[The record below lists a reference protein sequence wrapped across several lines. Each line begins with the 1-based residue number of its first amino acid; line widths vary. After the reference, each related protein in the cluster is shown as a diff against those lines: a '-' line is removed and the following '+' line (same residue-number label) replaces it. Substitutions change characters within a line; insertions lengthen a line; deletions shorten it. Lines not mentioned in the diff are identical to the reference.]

1 MRYSQGAAVLCNTQL
16 SPVLCSVQLHYTDGM
31 ESMATGMSESNCATQ
46 KTTKR
51 RRTAAMS
58 PAAAVD
64 VAYVRRV
71 LRKHRDADRRAA
83 AAASTMSAVHFQ
95 QTVIETIEAIQ
106 VSHLES
112 NPAAPAPVT
121 CCSHESER
129 VGYYSDCTES
139 DRHSDC
145 GSSSYDSDC
154 GSASECSSGCWDA
167 TAFPFISC
175 GEAVSERGTVATD
188 DGWLEELLTVGSSQE
203 DPWVA
208 EWL

>member
-1 MRYSQGAAVLCNTQL
+1 MFHQNHQMRYPHEATTFFNPQI
-16 SPVLCSVQLHYTDGM
+16 SPALCSVQPHYI
-31 ESMATGMSESNCATQ
+31 ESNSCATQ
-46 KTTKR
+46 RSGAKR
-51 RRTAAMS
+51 RRTAAI
-58 PAAAVD
+58 PAVAVD

-83 AAASTMSAVHFQ
+83 AAASTTTSAAAVQ
-95 QTVIETIEAIQ
+95 QTAIAAIQ

-188 DGWLEELLTVGSSQE
+188 DGWLEDLLAVGSSQE